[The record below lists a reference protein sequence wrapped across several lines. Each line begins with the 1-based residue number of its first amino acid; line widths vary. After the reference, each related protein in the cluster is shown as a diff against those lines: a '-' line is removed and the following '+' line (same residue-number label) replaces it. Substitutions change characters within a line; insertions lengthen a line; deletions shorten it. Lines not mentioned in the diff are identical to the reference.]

1 MRMVTE
7 QTPQRNIELQGRAV
21 AALNSREVP
30 AELLAPGFSMR
41 SCASAVADYTYRGC
55 AGWHDWMSDTFEEF
69 SGRAE
74 VRIEQVVAASDEFVV
89 ASFCIDGASA
99 RLGTPLSF
107 RWTGVT
113 WFQNGRATRAAGYST
128 RREALEAVRREAR
141 DQGLDLDRGLAA
153 A

>member
-1 MRMVTE
+1 MRTAPEQVT
-7 QTPQRNIELQGRAV
+7 QCNIELHGRAV
-21 AALNSREVP
+21 AALNAREVP

-41 SCASAVADYTYRGC
+41 SCASAVADYTYRGA
-55 AGWHDWMSDTFEEF
+55 AGWRDWMNDTFEEF
-69 SGRAE
+69 SSAQM
-74 VRIEQVVAASDEFVV
+74 RIEQIIAASGEFVV

-128 RREALEAVRREAR
+128 RREALEAVRREA
-141 DQGLDLDRGLAA
+141 QDRGGAPVLDLAA